1 MKRPRSNSRRPSR
14 KWARAAGE
22 AVVMGC
28 LITALVIGSSA
39 DRESCAAAPAYQ
51 PQDTSTA
58 AKAARTGACL
68 TDVIVASDVGSL
80 GERWRQATGGRERS
94 LRRPNMPGRLT
105 PHKRIQRTL
114 TAPGQ
119 HGGAQPLNSVATSD
133 FVTFP
138 MAFRGSA

>member
-1 MKRPRSNSRRPSR
+1 M
-14 KWARAAGE
+14 
-22 AVVMGC
+22 
-28 LITALVIGSSA
+28 GSSA
-39 DRESCAAAPAYQ
+39 ARGPCAAAAREYTPHA
-51 PQDTSTA
+51 TSTA
-58 AKAARTGACL
+58 TAARMDAWL

-138 MAFRGSA
+138 MAFRGSAATQRR